1 MPTTTPADPAPF
13 TCRLGH
19 NACAE
24 VTPQEDNIERGLLH
38 LARRCDGAQQHDQ
51 VGFNGFHTEIGHELA
66 TAAIGQHLG
75 FARRMAAYNVVKT
88 YRNTQL
94 AQAGIEVPEQYE
106 PRQIVGGSRAK
117 ASSTNGKPAR
127 SPAPGPGEISIRGEI
142 TRVRS
147 QKNEWIAGEVAFS
160 DSGQRRVAN
169 FSGVV
174 TGGKVGSSVEM
185 VGTIVQ
191 DPKWGDQFKVRH
203 AQTIGAVESGESGVT
218 PPQRQDV
225 IEVQGV
231 VAKVLWEPKEN
242 GFAGLLM
249 DSQSGGRF
257 VAKGTIRFVSEG
269 QSLILSGKWVPSQ
282 RNQGQNDFAF
292 DSASVKPERT
302 QSGLARWIVGLEI
315 PGVADGTADKIVHSL
330 VHDCKFKADQVWDAL
345 QKTPDIIID
354 CKGVPKSKLE
364 LVAAKVREILTD
376 GLAENS
382 ARSQLLSWGLTP
394 SQAQKAIEAYG
405 PLKVIE
411 VVKSNPY
418 AALAR
423 NKAIR
428 GVGFKTVDMQ
438 IAPHLGITADNP
450 FRIQAG
456 VEFALEEAE
465 GRGNVFLPLAVLLE
479 KAGQVLGGV
488 ATAEALEGA
497 IAALVAER
505 VVVKEEQRIYL
516 QRLHRAETDFARLL
530 HQRIRHGRKLDPVR
544 PSELAQFEA
553 ATKVKLSEEQIAAVD
568 LCVRHPF
575 SILTGGA
582 GRGKTMI
589 VRAIIWILSARKQ
602 QCVLAAP
609 TGRASRIMA
618 SACSHEAST
627 IHRLIG
633 MRSDEEAASGSAEV
647 FDGRHALVLDE
658 TSMLDQP
665 LATAVLR
672 KLPRDLKLIMVG
684 DPNQLPSVGPGRV
697 LNNLIDSG
705 VVPVA
710 RLTKVFRQAAESE
723 IIRAADMMLEGL
735 CPEPTGYEVGVF
747 RPGQFGFIEVDKEQV
762 SQIVC
767 DLYAEAL
774 QAGIPHEDILVISPT
789 KGAGT
794 DGDPG
799 VRGLNLILQSR
810 FNPTGEPI
818 LRNSML
824 RVGDRVLQTSNDYEL
839 GVRNGDVGTIVR
851 VNKTDSQGP
860 KGVVVRMDYGLTV
873 VYPFNGLASL
883 ELGYAVTV
891 HKSQGSQAAITI
903 QVYLPHYLLNRRE
916 LLYTGLTRGK
926 NTAIGVGSMKAM
938 ADGVRNTSR
947 DERSTY
953 LMERLR
959 QLAAAA
965 STAPADESA
974 ANEENEDEGD
984 LDD

>member
-1 MPTTTPADPAPF
+1 MPTTTPAPAPF

-19 NACAE
+19 AGCAE

-38 LARRCDGAQQHDQ
+38 LARRCDGAQQHDS
-51 VGFNGFHTEIGHELA
+51 VGFNGFHTELGHELA
-66 TAAIGQHLG
+66 TAAVGQHLG
-75 FARRMAAYNVVKT
+75 FARRLTAFNVVKT
-88 YRNTQL
+88 YKNTQL
-94 AQAGIEVPEQYE
+94 AAAGIEVPDIYE
-106 PRQIVGGSRAK
+106 PRQIVGGSRPKPA
-117 ASSTNGKPAR
+117 APNGKSSRPPIAG
-127 SPAPGPGEISIRGEI
+127 AGEISVRGEI
-142 TRVRS
+142 TKVRA
-147 QKNEWIAGEVAFS
+147 QKSEWMAGEVAFS
-160 DSGQRRVAN
+160 ESGQRRVVN
-169 FSGVV
+169 FSGVIV
-174 TGGKVGSSVEM
+174 GGKVGSSVEL
-185 VGTIVQ
+185 VGTIIH
-191 DPKWGDQFKVRH
+191 DPKWGDQFKIRDGR
-203 AQTIGAVESGESGVT
+203 TIGVVESGESGVT
-218 PPQRQDV
+218 PPQRHDV
-225 IEVQGV
+225 IQVEGV
-231 VAKVLWEPKEN
+231 VAKVLWEPKDN
-242 GFAGLLM
+242 GFAGLLL
-249 DSQSGGRF
+249 DSPSGTRF

-282 RNQGQNDFAF
+282 RTPGQNDFSF

-302 QSGLARWIVGLEI
+302 QSGLARWLVGLQV
-315 PGVADGTADKIVHSL
+315 PGVAEGTADKIVMSL
-330 VHDCKFKADQVWDAL
+330 VHDHKMKADQVWDVL
-345 QKTPDIIID
+345 QKNPDIVLD
-354 CKGVPKSKLE
+354 CKGVPKAKLE
-364 LVAAKVREILTD
+364 LVAGKVREILTD

-405 PLKVIE
+405 PLRVIE
-411 VVKSNPY
+411 VVKANPY

-428 GVGFKTVDMQ
+428 GVGFKIVDTQ
-438 IAPHLGITADNP
+438 IAPHLGITSDNP

-456 VEFALEEAE
+456 CEYALEEAE
-465 GRGNVFLPLAVLLE
+465 GRGNVFLPMAVLLE
-479 KAGQVLGGV
+479 KAGQVLGGA

-497 IAALVAER
+497 IAALAAER
-505 VVVKEEQRIYL
+505 VVVKDEQRIYL
-516 QRLHRAETDFARLL
+516 QRLYRAETDFARLI
-530 HQRIRHGRKLDPVR
+530 HQRVRSGRKLDPVR
-544 PSELAQFEA
+544 PSELAQFEK
-553 ATKVKLSEEQIAAVD
+553 ATGVKLSEEQVAAVD
-568 LCVRHPF
+568 LCVRHPVC
-575 SILTGGA
+575 ILTGGA

-589 VRAIIWILSARKQ
+589 VKAIIWILSARKQ

-618 SACSHEAST
+618 SACGHEAST

-647 FDGRHALVLDE
+647 FDGKHALVLDE

-665 LATAVLR
+665 LAAAVVR
-672 KLPRDLKLIMVG
+672 KMPRDLKLIMVG

-735 CPEPTGYEVGVF
+735 CPEPTAYQVGVF
-747 RPGQFGFIEVDKEQV
+747 RPGQFGFVEVDKDQV

-794 DGDPG
+794 EGDPG

-818 LRNSML
+818 LRNSTL

-851 VNKTDSQGP
+851 VNKTEGQGP

-959 QLAAAA
+959 QLAA
-965 STAPADESA
+965 TANTTPADEA
-974 ANEENEDEGD
+974 VTEDEDAED